1 MFVNRHKVET
11 FSKKRRI
18 FEFPMYAFRK
28 NIIVLSITCLG
39 VLGLLNVSVQFGR
52 ILDFFPGISMSM
64 LLAEEIHET
73 EGSEKGSETFSGVE
87 LFLAH
92 EGHVLHTMFV
102 NEAVEVHLHSVEIP
116 THPAFEK
123 VTPPPKA

>member
-1 MFVNRHKVET
+1 MH
-11 FSKKRRI
+11 
-18 FEFPMYAFRK
+18 AFRK

-52 ILDFFPGISMSM
+52 ILDFFPGISISL

-73 EGSEKGSETFSGVE
+73 EGSEKAHETSTEIE
-87 LFLAH
+87 LFFAK
-92 EGHVLHTMFV
+92 GGYAIQNMIV
-102 NEAVEVHLHSVEIP
+102 NEAVEVYLHSVDIP

-123 VTPPPKA
+123 TTPPPKA

>member
-1 MFVNRHKVET
+1 MQ
-11 FSKKRRI
+11 
-18 FEFPMYAFRK
+18 AFRK

-52 ILDFFPGISMSM
+52 IIDFFPGMSMSM

-73 EGSEKGSETFSGVE
+73 ENSEKGTETFGSNFKLFFNLEGYE
-87 LFLAH
+87 LQNMTA
-92 EGHVLHTMFV
+92 T
-102 NEAVEVHLHSVEIP
+102 EAVEVYLHSVDIP
-116 THPAFEK
+116 PHPAFEK

>member
-1 MFVNRHKVET
+1 
-11 FSKKRRI
+11 
-18 FEFPMYAFRK
+18 MYAFRK

-52 ILDFFPGISMSM
+52 ILDFFPGINISL

-73 EGSEKGSETFSGVE
+73 DSSEKANETSCEIE
-87 LFLAH
+87 LFLAR
-92 EGHVLHTMFV
+92 GCYMLQNLIV
-102 NEAVEVHLHSVEIP
+102 NEAVEVYLHSVDIP